1 MLRPFSCFASC
12 ILLVSSPYDT
22 PRRVSPLLL
31 SDGRNKATEKSWCS
45 QEDWALLDGVSSFTV
60 GEGKFKATFWDALA
74 ASNVVLRERTP
85 TECAK
90 RIKALSP
97 KARSGGGQPK
107 RLDVWRRLPD
117 GRYMGID
124 NGRVLH
130 ITVSEE
136 GHLAEGT
143 QPHYIESTMGR
154 VYELAP
160 TSDFLAG
167 LVDDAAPPETTEVT
181 EATPLFVPTKGQL
194 ATIGALV
201 LAVLAVGAALNGL
214 LPNILT
220 GGDPSAAEVQAEI
233 MSTMNIVMQ
242 DMMIENADAQS
253 EVVNAMNAVQSIE
266 AVEAAGVQAEIM
278 NAMGRAAQ

>member
-1 MLRPFSCFASC
+1 MTPSVQKKDGRKGASKQKAAIHCTASARPMLRPFSCFASC

-167 LVDDAAPPETTEVT
+167 LVDDEPPPETKLGPTITNTFVGRPGARD
-181 EATPLFVPTKGQL
+181 ATAMSRMLSQGRELKAIPAGRVGGHLKYSKQSNYTK
-194 ATIGALV
+194 T
-201 LAVLAVGAALNGL
+201 
-214 LPNILT
+214 
-220 GGDPSAAEVQAEI
+220 SKKY
-233 MSTMNIVMQ
+233 
-242 DMMIENADAQS
+242 
-253 EVVNAMNAVQSIE
+253 
-266 AVEAAGVQAEIM
+266 
-278 NAMGRAAQ
+278 